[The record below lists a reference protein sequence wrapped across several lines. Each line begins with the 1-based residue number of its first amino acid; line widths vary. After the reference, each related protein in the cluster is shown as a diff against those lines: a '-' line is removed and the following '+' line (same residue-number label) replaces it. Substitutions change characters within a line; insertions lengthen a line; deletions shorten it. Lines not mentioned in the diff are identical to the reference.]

1 MGVMTETIN
10 TAARKGVFNTKYR
23 KTEPM
28 IGTIIQK
35 KREERAAFRVSNTLD
50 P

>member
-1 MGVMTETIN
+1 
-10 TAARKGVFNTKYR
+10 
-23 KTEPM
+23 M